1 MVITMLNNEIGWKQ
15 SHSVRNN
22 ITELLEEI
30 LYETNEINRLQF
42 EIIQKQLLDN
52 KVTKSEDALIADIE
66 FGLNH
71 SLSFENVDIL
81 QNICEIKSKQEIIQ
95 ENIKSISINL
105 ADDSDLIFMGLI
117 DAGKEIESQENSIDM
132 QISTLQEE
140 IEMQISDLEDKVENW
155 EEY

>member
-1 MVITMLNNEIGWKQ
+1 MLNNEIGWKQ

>member
-52 KVTKSEDALIADIE
+52 KVTKSEDALITDIE